1 MSIVLKLNIVVT
13 IKKTTILK
21 EFNMARRKSPPVP
34 PSQVELDYREFG
46 NALRKLI
53 KAKGYTQEGFAE
65 AIGVSYSSMMSILKG
80 ERRVYLHVYAKMLDV
95 LGVSDLVF
103 MSDFAN
109 QPDMVHKAEL
119 YMRLVSKLDTMPTEV
134 LENILG
140 LVSVMETRD

>member
-1 MSIVLKLNIVVT
+1 
-13 IKKTTILK
+13 
-21 EFNMARRKSPPVP
+21 MARKKSPPVP

-109 QPDMVHKAEL
+109 QPDMIHKAEL
-119 YMRLVSKLDTMPTEV
+119 YMRLISKLNAISPTV

>member
-1 MSIVLKLNIVVT
+1 
-13 IKKTTILK
+13 
-21 EFNMARRKSPPVP
+21 MARRKSPPVP
-34 PSQVELDYREFG
+34 PSQVELDYSEFG

-109 QPDMVHKAEL
+109 HPDMVHKAEL
-119 YMRLVSKLDTMPTEV
+119 YMRLISKMDTMSTEV

-140 LVSVMETRD
+140 IVTGMEKQDKFVCKE

>member
-1 MSIVLKLNIVVT
+1 
-13 IKKTTILK
+13 
-21 EFNMARRKSPPVP
+21 
-34 PSQVELDYREFG
+34 
-46 NALRKLI
+46 
-53 KAKGYTQEGFAE
+53 
-65 AIGVSYSSMMSILKG
+65 MMSILKG

-119 YMRLVSKLDTMPTEV
+119 YMRLVSKLDAMSPTV

-140 LVSVMETRD
+140 IVTGMEKRD

>member
-1 MSIVLKLNIVVT
+1 
-13 IKKTTILK
+13 
-21 EFNMARRKSPPVP
+21 MARKKSPPVP
-34 PSQVELDYREFG
+34 PSQVELDYSEFG

-119 YMRLVSKLDTMPTEV
+119 YMRLVSKLETMPMEV

>member
-1 MSIVLKLNIVVT
+1 
-13 IKKTTILK
+13 
-21 EFNMARRKSPPVP
+21 
-34 PSQVELDYREFG
+34 
-46 NALRKLI
+46 
-53 KAKGYTQEGFAE
+53 
-65 AIGVSYSSMMSILKG
+65 MMSILKG

-109 QPDMVHKAEL
+109 HPDMVHKVEL

-140 LVSVMETRD
+140 IVTGMEKKD